1 MRVPVYKF
9 NLLIMKKIIAFGLM
23 FTPVL
28 VFAQGF
34 RDVPTLFAWLKIAF
48 TYAATL
54 ILSAA
59 IVFFLWGVFQY
70 VRAAGNEDAQKVGRS
85 HIINGIIGIAV
96 MVSVWGLVNFF
107 TSSAGLQG
115 GVQQAPTLPKVQ
127 G

>member
-1 MRVPVYKF
+1 
-9 NLLIMKKIIAFGLM
+9 MKKIIAFGIAL
-23 FTPVL
+23 TPVL

-34 RDVPTLFAWLKIAF
+34 RDVPTLFSWLKVAL

-70 VRAAGNEDAQKVGRS
+70 VKAAGNEEAQKVGRS

-96 MVSVWGLVNFF
+96 MVSVWGLVNFL
-107 TSSAGLQG
+107 TDTANLDTGAQR
-115 GVQQAPTLPKVQ
+115 APIVPTY
-127 G
+127 